1 MPNPFKGQAVHRDS
15 PATDWFSITPNN
27 TVDIPLRPRFIYVG
41 TAGNLH
47 IQGDR
52 DADSSI
58 VLPVAV
64 GYHPIGPKRIL
75 ATLTTASGIVGFL

>member
-41 TAGNLH
+41 TAGNLNM
-47 IQGDR
+47 QGDSGV
-52 DADSSI
+52 AL
-58 VLPVAV
+58 VVPVAV
-64 GYHPIGPKRIL
+64 GYHPLGPKRIL
-75 ATLTTASGIVGFL
+75 VTSTTASGIVGFL